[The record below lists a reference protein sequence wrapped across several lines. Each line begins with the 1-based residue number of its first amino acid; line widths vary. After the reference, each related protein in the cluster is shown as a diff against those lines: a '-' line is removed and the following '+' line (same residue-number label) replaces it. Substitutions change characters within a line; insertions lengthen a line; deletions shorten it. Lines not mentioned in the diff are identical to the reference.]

1 MMRLVAHTDGASR
14 GNPGE
19 SGIGVVLRTP
29 SGEPVAEICGFLGR
43 STNNRAEYAALLT
56 CIRMAAERGCTHL
69 MVHSDSELMVRQLQG
84 SYKIKDAMLRK
95 CADEVRS
102 LARAR
107 GIALD
112 LRHVERSDNREADRL
127 ANRAIDE
134 RIPMPAAASDQGWL
148 FQTEG

>member
-1 MMRLVAHTDGASR
+1 
-14 GNPGE
+14 
-19 SGIGVVLRTP
+19 
-29 SGEPVAEICGFLGR
+29 
-43 STNNRAEYAALLT
+43 
-56 CIRMAAERGCTHL
+56 
-69 MVHSDSELMVRQLQG
+69 MVRQLQG

-112 LRHVERSDNREADRL
+112 LRHVERSENQDADRL

-134 RIPMPAAASDQGWL
+134 RIPMPAVVSNQGWL

>member
-1 MMRLVAHTDGASR
+1 AI
-14 GNPGE
+14 GE
-19 SGIGVVLRTP
+19 TTNN
-29 SGEPVAEICGFLGR
+29 VAEYKAAIFALKKARHLLGR
-43 STNNRAEYAALLT
+43 ENAKETEIEIN
-56 CIRMAAERGCTHL
+56 
-69 MVHSDSELMVRQLQG
+69 SDSELMVRQLQG